1 MVTGKQTF
9 RRPTSAET
17 MTAILNE
24 EPPSISQI
32 APGTPPGLQRVVHRC
47 LEKDPD
53 QRFHSAHDLAFALEA
68 LSDSAITTPS
78 GSHVQASSGWS
89 RRRIGIA
96 AAAVAVIA
104 LSVAALG
111 YFWLRPEPA
120 PRVSNYVQ
128 LTHDGQRK
136 DLIGTE
142 GSRLYFYLR
151 SPNYQGIAEMYTSG
165 GEARRVPILPST
177 NYFPINLSPDGSRV
191 LALELLGGG
200 TGVGPLW
207 SFPLLGGSPRR
218 LENLVAGDGAWSPD
232 GKLLAYVSG
241 SDLFVANADGS
252 ESRKV
257 ASVDK
262 SSYIGEPVWSPD
274 ARRLRFD
281 VAEHGVGDP
290 VLWEVSLD
298 GTNLHRLLPG
308 WTSSPD
314 IECCGKWTADGRY
327 FLFRS
332 RRQIW
337 ALREG
342 GGFLYSQ
349 RKPIQL
355 TSSPLSLGAPMP
367 STDGKKIFVVGRIFR
382 GESMRYD
389 LKADRFTPFL
399 GGISAEYFAYSKD
412 GQWLTYVSY
421 PDGVLWRSKVDG
433 SERLQLTYP
442 PSNLFPPM
450 YSLMPRWSPDGKK
463 IAFFAFP
470 VGKPAK
476 IYEVSSEG
484 GSPRL
489 LMPDDPGDQRD
500 PNWSPDG
507 NKIVFGG
514 NDGPTS
520 EIHILDLT
528 TRQVSTLPNSK
539 GLFAP
544 RWSPDGRYIPAFSAD
559 STRLVAFDLQTQ
571 KWTELAKGRV
581 GWMNWSKDGQSLLL
595 LDQSG
600 TGTVIAVIKVRL
612 SDGKTERILDLKDF
626 VGTGYFATSL
636 SLAPD
641 DSPLLLKETG
651 SQDIYSLDWEEP

>member
-1 MVTGKQTF
+1 MIF
-9 RRPTSAET
+9 
-17 MTAILNE
+17 
-24 EPPSISQI
+24 
-32 APGTPPGLQRVVHRC
+32 
-47 LEKDPD
+47 
-53 QRFHSAHDLAFALEA
+53 
-68 LSDSAITTPS
+68 SD
-78 GSHVQASSGWS
+78 
-89 RRRIGIA
+89 
-96 AAAVAVIA
+96 
-104 LSVAALG
+104 
-111 YFWLRPEPA
+111 
-120 PRVSNYVQ
+120 
-128 LTHDGQRK
+128 
-136 DLIGTE
+136 
-142 GSRLYFYLR
+142 
-151 SPNYQGIAEMYTSG
+151 
-165 GEARRVPILPST
+165 
-177 NYFPINLSPDGSRV
+177 
-191 LALELLGGG
+191 
-200 TGVGPLW
+200 
-207 SFPLLGGSPRR
+207 
-218 LENLVAGDGAWSPD
+218 
-232 GKLLAYVSG
+232 
-241 SDLFVANADGS
+241 
-252 ESRKV
+252 ES
-257 ASVDK
+257 
-262 SSYIGEPVWSPD
+262 
-274 ARRLRFD
+274 
-281 VAEHGVGDP
+281 
-290 VLWEVSLD
+290 
-298 GTNLHRLLPG
+298 
-308 WTSSPD
+308 
-314 IECCGKWTADGRY
+314 
-327 FLFRS
+327 
-332 RRQIW
+332 
-337 ALREG
+337 
-342 GGFLYSQ
+342 LYSQ

-507 NKIVFGG
+507 NKIVFGS

-528 TRQVSTLPNSK
+528 THQVSTLPNSQ

>member
-1 MVTGKQTF
+1 MIF
-9 RRPTSAET
+9 
-17 MTAILNE
+17 
-24 EPPSISQI
+24 
-32 APGTPPGLQRVVHRC
+32 
-47 LEKDPD
+47 
-53 QRFHSAHDLAFALEA
+53 
-68 LSDSAITTPS
+68 SD
-78 GSHVQASSGWS
+78 
-89 RRRIGIA
+89 
-96 AAAVAVIA
+96 
-104 LSVAALG
+104 
-111 YFWLRPEPA
+111 
-120 PRVSNYVQ
+120 
-128 LTHDGQRK
+128 
-136 DLIGTE
+136 
-142 GSRLYFYLR
+142 
-151 SPNYQGIAEMYTSG
+151 
-165 GEARRVPILPST
+165 
-177 NYFPINLSPDGSRV
+177 
-191 LALELLGGG
+191 
-200 TGVGPLW
+200 
-207 SFPLLGGSPRR
+207 
-218 LENLVAGDGAWSPD
+218 
-232 GKLLAYVSG
+232 
-241 SDLFVANADGS
+241 
-252 ESRKV
+252 ES
-257 ASVDK
+257 
-262 SSYIGEPVWSPD
+262 
-274 ARRLRFD
+274 
-281 VAEHGVGDP
+281 
-290 VLWEVSLD
+290 
-298 GTNLHRLLPG
+298 
-308 WTSSPD
+308 
-314 IECCGKWTADGRY
+314 
-327 FLFRS
+327 
-332 RRQIW
+332 
-337 ALREG
+337 
-342 GGFLYSQ
+342 LYSQ

-571 KWTELAKGRV
+571 KWTELAKGNV

-595 LDQSG
+595 LERSG
-600 TGTVIAVIKVRL
+600 PAAVIKVRV
-612 SDGKTERILDLKDF
+612 SDGKTERVLDLKDF
-626 VGTGYFATSL
+626 VGTGYCTFSL

-641 DSPLLLKETG
+641 VSPLLLQETG